1 MSKYNFKD
9 IKRWFWGNLFF
20 LSLGKLRKNCYGS
33 YGACGNRAIHR
44 MELGKIEISV
54 TIKDTLKPAGYSR
67 EELYEMLTAIR
78 QYELLSGWKVPE
90 PTFEIES
97 I

>member
-1 MSKYNFKD
+1 
-9 IKRWFWGNLFF
+9 
-20 LSLGKLRKNCYGS
+20 
-33 YGACGNRAIHR
+33 